1 MKTGNKVKIYTVSEI
16 TRRIS
21 NLLEDNFPG
30 IWVEGEVSDYK
41 KHFPSGH
48 IYLTLKDEHAQLKC
62 MIYKDIGKSIKFE
75 LKNGLK
81 VLSFGRIGVYSPYGT
96 YQLYIERIEPRG
108 LGALQLAFEQL
119 KERLY
124 KEGLFSIEHKRPIPL
139 LPRKIGV
146 VTSSSGAAIRDILNG
161 INKRFPNI
169 HIIINPVRVQ
179 GKEAAKEIAQAIK
192 EFNQFYKDVDVL
204 IVGRGGGSLEDL
216 WAFNEE
222 VVARA
227 IFSSRIPVISAVGHE
242 IDRSISDFVADRVA
256 GTPTKAAEIVVARK
270 KELEEK
276 LLNYSRRLRS
286 GLKHYSQELDKRLS
300 SLARNR
306 FFRQPKNLII
316 QQQQHL
322 DDLSV
327 QLKRNFLSYISMK
340 KEKLIDVKVLKKS
353 MQQYI
358 RLKEEKFKSYVG
370 KLESLSPLAILTRG
384 YSLTLQLPSKKIL
397 KDIKSIKKKDVVQ
410 TILSNGRFI
419 SVVEEV
425 NEDTTYGTK

>member
-1 MKTGNKVKIYTVSEI
+1 MKTDNKVKIYTVSEI
-16 TRRIS
+16 TKRIS
-21 NLLEDNFPG
+21 SLLEDNFPG
-30 IWVEGEVSDYK
+30 VWVEGEISNSEKVYN
-41 KHFPSGH
+41 GI
-48 IYLTLKDEHAQLKC
+48 IYPKLKDKSAILEC
-62 MIYKDIGKSIKFE
+62 IIFRDIASRIKFK
-75 LKNGLK
+75 LKDGLK
-81 VLSFGRIGVYSPYGT
+81 VLCFGRIGVFPPHGRYR
-96 YQLYIERIEPRG
+96 LYIERIEPRG

-146 VTSSSGAAIRDILNG
+146 VTSLSGAAIRDILNG
-161 INKRFPNI
+161 INKRFPNV

-256 GTPTKAAEIVVARK
+256 GTPTKAAEMVIAK
-270 KELEEK
+270 KEELEK
-276 LLNYSRRLRS
+276 NLLNYSRRLRS
-286 GLKHYSQELDKRLS
+286 ALRHYSQELDKRLS
-300 SLARNR
+300 TLARSR
-306 FFRQPKNLII
+306 FFKRPEQLII
-316 QQQQHL
+316 QRQEYL
-322 DDLSV
+322 ADMAI
-327 QLKRNFLSYISMK
+327 QLRRNFLNCINMK

-358 RLKEEKFKSYVG
+358 RLKEEKFKNYVG

-397 KDIKSIKKKDVVQ
+397 KDIKSIKRKDVVQ

>member
-1 MKTGNKVKIYTVSEI
+1 MKTDNKVKIYTVSEI
-16 TRRIS
+16 TKRIS
-21 NLLEDNFPG
+21 SLLEDNFPG
-30 IWVEGEVSDYK
+30 VWVEGEISNSEKVYN
-41 KHFPSGH
+41 GI
-48 IYLTLKDEHAQLKC
+48 IYPKLKDKFAILEC
-62 MIYKDIGKSIKFE
+62 IIFRDIASRIKFK
-75 LKNGLK
+75 LKDGLK
-81 VLSFGRIGVYSPYGT
+81 VLCFGRIGVFPPHGRYR
-96 YQLYIERIEPRG
+96 LYIERIEPRG

-146 VTSSSGAAIRDILNG
+146 VTSLSGAAIRDILNG
-161 INKRFPNI
+161 INKRFPNV

-256 GTPTKAAEIVVARK
+256 GTPTKAAEMVIAK
-270 KELEEK
+270 KEELEK
-276 LLNYSRRLRS
+276 NLLNYSRRLRS
-286 GLKHYSQELDKRLS
+286 ALRHYSQELDKRLS
-300 SLARNR
+300 TLARSR
-306 FFRQPKNLII
+306 FFKRPEQLII
-316 QQQQHL
+316 QRQEYL
-322 DDLSV
+322 ADMAI
-327 QLKRNFLSYISMK
+327 QLRRNFLNYINMK

-384 YSLTLQLPSKKIL
+384 YSLTLQFPSKKIL
-397 KDIKSIKKKDVVQ
+397 KDIKSVKKKDVVQ
-410 TILSNGRFI
+410 TILSDGRFI